1 MSETN
6 RCEGPSRSPVYY
18 EDEPSEP
25 LGAQCKNASSDA
37 SKLATQT
44 NDDAQ
49 MRDYLH
55 TKAVDPPLQDD
66 VIGNM
71 IPGALV
77 GGAGAGVARGAVT
90 SSLRSMAATAAAHT
104 AKDIAKDAAKHALVV
119 SVKTSVDV
127 TTLDAPAAVSKGAAS
142 VPVKEPL
149 ESKPE
154 PEKPAVGQD
163 RSPYAPGYAPLRIPE
178 APTIIR
184 G

>member
-6 RCEGPSRSPVYY
+6 RCEGPSRSTVYY

-44 NDDAQ
+44 NDDTQ
-49 MRDYLH
+49 LRDYLH
-55 TKAVDPPLQDD
+55 TKALDRPLEDD

-77 GGAGAGVARGAVT
+77 GGAGAGVVRGAAT
-90 SSLRSMAATAAAHT
+90 SSVRAMASTAASQT
-104 AKDIAKDAAKHALVV
+104 VKSVAKDVAKDAVGE
-119 SVKTSVDV
+119 SVKRSVDV
-127 TTLDAPAAVSKGAAS
+127 TTLE
-142 VPVKEPL
+142 PV

-154 PEKPAVGQD
+154 PAPVGRD
-163 RSPYAPGYAPLRIPE
+163 RSPYAPGNAPLRIPE
-178 APTIIR
+178 VPVVIC